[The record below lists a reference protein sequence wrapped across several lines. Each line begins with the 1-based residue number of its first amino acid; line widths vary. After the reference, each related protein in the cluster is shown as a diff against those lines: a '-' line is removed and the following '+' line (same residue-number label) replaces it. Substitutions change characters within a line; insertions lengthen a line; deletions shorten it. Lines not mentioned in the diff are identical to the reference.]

1 MNKYI
6 LIMMIAIVALA
17 GCGKKAAPKTA
28 KPGGDDT
35 QPVMIEALSSRA
47 LDEYITVSGKLE
59 GLTEVTMSSE
69 TSGRILNLYK
79 KLGDSV
85 SKGERIGIVDNDIY
99 RIRLDQAEA
108 ALLSAQSSYDNASK
122 NFSYAEESKKRN
134 LISEAE
140 YNNAISGIK
149 GAKAGLDGAKANRES
164 AKKAMENSYLAAPE
178 SGVISNLMVSS
189 GQYINPGQPIA
200 TITDAK
206 TLIMK
211 SGVGE
216 SQITKLKKGQP
227 AIVSYSGITEPF
239 KGTLRGFGISPLA
252 NTATYPLEIEIRN
265 NGKLLPGMVVSAQ
278 ILSKRHTDLLFTQI
292 TNIVKEFDKNY
303 VYIVND
309 KGNAERRPVELGSI
323 IGENVVISSGVEIG
337 ENIVVS
343 GIENLEDGTK
353 VQIRQ

>member
-1 MNKYI
+1 MKKYI
-6 LIMMIAIVALA
+6 LISMIIVLALTA
-17 GCGKKAAPKTA
+17 CGKKAAPKAA
-28 KPGGDDT
+28 KPGGEDT
-35 QPVMIEALSSRA
+35 QPVMIEALNSRS

-69 TSGRILNLYK
+69 TSGRIMNLYK

-85 SKGERIGIVDNDIY
+85 SKGERIGAVDNDIY

-108 ALLSAQSSYDNASK
+108 GLLSAQSAYDNATK
-122 NFSYAEESKKRN
+122 NFSYAEQSRKRN

-140 YNNAISGIK
+140 YNNALSGIK
-149 GAKAGLDGAKANRES
+149 GAKAGLDGAKAGLEA

-178 SGVISNLMVSS
+178 SGMISNLLVSS

-200 TITDAK
+200 MITDAK

-216 SQITKLKKGQP
+216 SQITKLKRGQP
-227 AIVSYSGITEPF
+227 AIVTYSGITEPF
-239 KGTLRGFGISPLA
+239 KGSLRGFGISPLP
-252 NTATYPLEIEIRN
+252 NSATYPLEIEIRN

-303 VYIVND
+303 VYIIND
-309 KGNAERRPVELGSI
+309 KGTAERRLVVLGNI
-323 IGENVVISSGVEIG
+323 IGENVVLLSGVEIG

-343 GIENLEDGTK
+343 GTENLEDGTK